1 MDEGGGDVSQC
12 RKGKMT
18 VQEGRC
24 SIVGECIE
32 EEEEEGERG
41 VQQVRPGR

>member
-32 EEEEEGERG
+32 EEEGERG

>member
-32 EEEEEGERG
+32 KEEGEKRSAAG
-41 VQQVRPGR
+41 QAR

>member
-24 SIVGECIE
+24 SIVGERIE
-32 EEEEEGERG
+32 EEVKRG

>member
-1 MDEGGGDVSQC
+1 MDEGGGEVSQC

-32 EEEEEGERG
+32 QEGEKRSAAG
-41 VQQVRPGR
+41 QAR